1 MRVHGGCHCG
11 KLGYQADIDPGKV
24 GVCHCADC
32 QTLTGSAFSMFVPVP
47 KEAFRLIAGQPKIY
61 VKTAESGAK
70 RAQAFCA
77 DCGTRIYAS
86 AALDDPPAFNIRV
99 GTLRE
104 RAQLEPRVQ
113 LWCRSALPWTQALR
127 AGERMSTQPPM

>member
-11 KLGYQADIDPGKV
+11 KLGYEADVDPDKV
-24 GVCHCADC
+24 GVCHCTDC

-47 KEAFRLIAGQPKIY
+47 KSAFRITSGQPKIY

-77 DCGTRIYAS
+77 ECGTRIYAS
-86 AALDDPPAFNIRV
+86 AAVDDPQAFNIRV
-99 GTLRE
+99 GTIRE
-104 RAQLEPRVQ
+104 RAQLKPRVQ
-113 LWCRSALPWTQALR
+113 LWCRSALPWTQELGAV
-127 AGERMSTQPPM
+127 ERVPTQPPM